1 MSDFDRPGATLPEPV
16 KQRPRTS
23 RFANL
28 GDRLA
33 RTFGGYE
40 RDPGETHDWDP
51 PDGFGYADGEEP
63 PIWDA
68 VGPRFP
74 LARLGYDRDAVDE
87 HVAELERELAEFQ
100 TRAPSADAVSAE
112 IEKIGEQTSAILTV
126 AHDRAH
132 EMTRQAQEQ
141 ADRCLAD
148 AASNAVMITEDAK
161 RRLRQLDSDTDAV
174 WRERARLIED
184 VRTVSGA
191 LASLADDAV
200 SRFPA
205 EPERPDPERNGGAAA
220 QEPSDAPGTVSENGV
235 RAEAHAPDPDR
246 DATVAMPPIAAGERD
261 ENGRPQGERPEDEQP
276 WFGT

>member
-1 MSDFDRPGATLPEPV
+1 MSDLDRPGATLPGPV
-16 KQRPRTS
+16 KQRPKTS

-33 RTFGGYE
+33 RTFGGYD
-40 RDPGETHDWDP
+40 RDPGETHEWDP
-51 PDGFGYADGEEP
+51 PDGLGYADDSDP
-63 PIWDA
+63 PAWDP

-74 LARLGYDRDAVDE
+74 LARLGYDRAAVDE
-87 HVAELERELAEFQ
+87 HVAELERELAETQ

-112 IEKIGEQTSAILTV
+112 IEKVGQQTSAILTV

-161 RRLRQLDSDTDAV
+161 RRLHQLDSDTDAV
-174 WRERARLIED
+174 WRERSRLIED
-184 VRTVSGA
+184 VRSVSSA
-191 LASLADDAV
+191 LATLADEAV
-200 SRFPA
+200 ARFPA
-205 EPERPDPERNGGAAA
+205 ELERPEPESPEVSGPEPSVAAGGA
-220 QEPSDAPGTVSENGV
+220 SGSENGV
-235 RAEAHAPDPDR
+235 RVEAHAPEPDKEG
-246 DATVAMPPIAAGERD
+246 TVAMPPIAED
-261 ENGRPQGERPEDEQP
+261 VRPEGKRPEDEQP